1 MTGTC
6 GSPLW
11 PWAAGAAATV
21 RARVVVV
28 GRPGRKAKASRSVS
42 ATPKIFLA
50 RNSFE
55 RERGIK
61 ILLAETAE
69 GLTTEARRT
78 GFAAPSAKPRPGRKG
93 RHVRGGPPAWGEKT
107 FMAASDFGEVRRKPA
122 PQARSGT
129 NAKDELEG
137 NRGKLYSR

>member
-11 PWAAGAAATV
+11 PWAAGAATTV

-28 GRPGRKAKASRSVS
+28 GRPGRNAKESRSVS
-42 ATPKIFLA
+42 ATPKNLLE

-61 ILLAETAE
+61 ILLAETTLRFDDRSRGAHDSPRR
-69 GLTTEARRT
+69 AR
-78 GFAAPSAKPRPGRKG
+78 SARPGRKG
-93 RHVRGGPPAWGEKT
+93 WHVRGGPPAWGE
-107 FMAASDFGEVRRKPA
+107 
-122 PQARSGT
+122 
-129 NAKDELEG
+129 
-137 NRGKLYSR
+137 

>member
-11 PWAAGAAATV
+11 PWAAGAATTT
-21 RARVVVV
+21 RARVGA

-69 GLTTEARRT
+69 GLTTEVVAHTIRRSGRGAR
-78 GFAAPSAKPRPGRKG
+78 APDEKG
-93 RHVRGGPPAWGEKT
+93 RHVRGGPP
-107 FMAASDFGEVRRKPA
+107 R
-122 PQARSGT
+122 
-129 NAKDELEG
+129 
-137 NRGKLYSR
+137 